1 VLFQAAANDEFE
13 FLNGDSEWIHVGISG
28 DSRGYLLRSSVDVP
42 EKIAARLES
51 PATGRKFT
59 GFRMERE
66 ETSTFSG
73 DWAELRG
80 KTVRIYTVQPVSQ
93 NPKESGPAVRL
104 NYSLA
109 LFQKGLKEAAGT
121 NPAPE
126 GIVVISDSADG
137 GIAGA
142 TMAETQRM
150 VKGEVSREAFWTQSY
165 LDPVETFRETGH
177 P

>member
-1 VLFQAAANDEFE
+1 
-13 FLNGDSEWIHVGISG
+13 
-28 DSRGYLLRSSVDVP
+28 
-42 EKIAARLES
+42 
-51 PATGRKFT
+51 
-59 GFRMERE
+59 
-66 ETSTFSG
+66 
-73 DWAELRG
+73 
-80 KTVRIYTVQPVSQ
+80 
-93 NPKESGPAVRL
+93 L

-165 LDPVETFRETGH
+165 LDPVETFRGTGH